1 MSCDLWVEKISA
13 YVDSEVP
20 ASEIAALDAHLQ
32 SCARCATEAFAQLK
46 LKQLVSNVGKRY
58 SPSRE
63 FREKVRRKT
72 SGGSEAR
79 LSWRWWPTAALAIAV
94 LIAVWIGI
102 DYRRAMVQSDHR
114 LAEIAD
120 LHITALA
127 STTPVDVVSSD
138 RHTVKPWFQGR
149 IPFTFNLPELQNTEF
164 VLLGGRVTYLNQLP
178 GAHLLYEIRK
188 HRISVY
194 IFQDRPELGSAQAQN
209 KVINERSFH
218 LETWT
223 DSGLRYYVI
232 GDVGSEDLESLCRLL
247 RAAVRS

>member
-1 MSCDLWVEKISA
+1 MSCDRWAEKISA

-20 ASEIAALDAHLQ
+20 ASEIDALDAHLQ

-46 LKQLVSNVGKRY
+46 MKQLVWNVGKRY

-72 SGGSEAR
+72 FGGSAAR
-79 LSWRWWPTAALAIAV
+79 VSWRWWPSVALAAAL
-94 LIAVWIGI
+94 LIAIWIGI
-102 DYRRAMVQSDHR
+102 DYRRALVQSDHR

-127 STTPVDVVSSD
+127 SATPVDVVSTD

-149 IPFTFNLPELQNTEF
+149 IPFTFNLPELQNTQF
-164 VLLGGRVTYLNQLP
+164 VLLGGRVTYLNQLA

-194 IFQDRPELGSAQAQN
+194 IFQDRPELGTAQQQG

-218 LETWT
+218 LQSWA

-232 GDVGSEDLESLCRLL
+232 GDVASEDLESLCRLL
-247 RAAVRS
+247 RAAART